1 MKMSNTMRKKSE
13 KQHTTVAKKIYN
25 KYPEMIITKQENE
38 V

>member
-1 MKMSNTMRKKSE
+1 MKMSKTMRKKSE
-13 KQHTTVAKKIYN
+13 KQHTTVAKKYN